1 MSSTDLPNPVDPV
14 LASGARH
21 VVRFGA
27 FHLMLTERALIEGAR
42 KVPLGDRAFDI
53 LATLVEHAGT
63 VVSKEDLIARAWPRR
78 VVEEVNLRIHIAA
91 LRRALGDGKAGERYI
106 VNIIGRGY
114 VFIAKVSTEAVKVAV
129 PSAPTHRLPARLS
142 HLVGRDKEVEA
153 IAHMVCERRL
163 VTLVGA
169 GGVGKST
176 LALAAGAICADTFI
190 DGAVF
195 IDLTTVSDSAL
206 VPMVL
211 ATAIGLSIQA
221 NDPVPAL
228 VRYLQSKQMLL
239 VVDNCEHVISTMADT
254 IAILLRHSDHLHVLA
269 TSREPLRTE
278 GEWQHRIPPL
288 DTPSPAQPLDLTSA
302 VQIASIELFV
312 ERARG
317 SDQSFE
323 LTESN
328 LDMVASVCHQL
339 DGIPLAIELAAA
351 RMGQMSLNHLTIR
364 LKDQF
369 LWDSIGRRT
378 GAAHHQTL
386 RATLDWSYALLTPSE
401 QLVLQRLSII
411 RGSFNFGFGL
421 GVCARDGLT
430 EDEAAR
436 CILSLVDRSLVTV
449 DASGKQILHRLLY
462 TTRTYAYDKLLKSAD
477 AGPSHHWHCQQIG
490 RLMRQAELDWTAMSR
505 DDWVKA
511 YEFALDD
518 VRAALDWSL
527 GCSGD
532 IVLGARVTAYSIPF
546 GFQLSLTEEF
556 RDRAEQALLSLAW
569 HKVPEAV
576 IETRLKNAL
585 VELSRHLGDSAE
597 HASPAFISSISAGS
611 LTQQTQLLVSRAI
624 GAIESG
630 EYERALQSTLQLS
643 SWAESVK
650 DPAAI
655 LVARRV
661 RSQTEHFRGNHGTAR
676 QLAEWVLDSYV
687 NVAPLCYIS
696 MPVDHRVSMR
706 IILARALWIEG
717 FPDQAKDMAGRA
729 VAYAE
734 ADNVFS
740 LCQALALAACP
751 VAFWRGDEQEAR
763 VLTTRLIEHA
773 TRYRLDGWRRYGESY
788 AKARNNGTGRD
799 PSNGEPAAEDGLIA
813 HTVLTIVS
821 DAGRAIEM
829 VGPQPPSDSWCS
841 PELLR
846 LQARRQARSPDGR
859 EQAVAI
865 LLRSM
870 EIAEWQ
876 NALSWQLRGAVD
888 LASLYREMSRAP
900 EGRRVLSTVYDR
912 YTEGHETLDL
922 RRARTLLGTLEK

>member
-1 MSSTDLPNPVDPV
+1 LSSTDLPNPVDPV
-14 LASGARH
+14 VSAVRH
-21 VVRFGA
+21 AVRFGP
-27 FHLMLTERALIEGAR
+27 FHLMLTERVLIEGGR

-53 LATLVEHAGT
+53 LATLVEQAGT

-114 VFIAKVSTEAVKVAV
+114 VFIAKVLTDAGEVPV
-129 PSAPTHRLPARLS
+129 PSPPTHRLPARLT
-142 HLVGRDKEVEA
+142 HLIGRDKDVEA
-153 IAHMVCERRL
+153 VAHMVCERRL

-176 LALAAGAICADTFI
+176 LALAAAAICADTFTDAAI
-190 DGAVF
+190 F
-195 IDLTTVSDSAL
+195 IDLTTVSDPAL

-211 ATAIGLSIQA
+211 ATAIGLSVQA
-221 NDPVPAL
+221 RDPVPAL
-228 VRYLQSKQMLL
+228 VRYLQNRHMLL
-239 VVDNCEHVISTMADT
+239 VVDNCEHVISTTADT
-254 IAILLRHSDHLHVLA
+254 IAILLRNNEQLHVLA
-269 TSREPLRTE
+269 TSREPLRTD

-288 DTPSPAQPLDLTSA
+288 DTPSPAQPPDLRSA
-302 VQIASIELFV
+302 VRIASIELFV
-312 ERARG
+312 ERAR
-317 SDQSFE
+317 SADQSFE

-351 RMGQMSLNHLTIR
+351 RMGQMSINHLTTR

-401 QLVLQRLSII
+401 QRVLQRLSII
-411 RGSFNFGFGL
+411 RGSFNFAFGL
-421 GVCARDGLT
+421 GVCACDGLT
-430 EDEAAR
+430 EDDAAR

-449 DASGKQILHRLLY
+449 DASGKQLLHRLLF
-462 TTRTYAYDKLLKSAD
+462 TTRTYAYDRLLKSAD
-477 AGPSHHWHCQQIG
+477 AGPSHQWHCQQIG
-490 RLMRQAELDWTAMSR
+490 RLMRQAELDWTAMNR
-505 DDWVKA
+505 DEWVKA
-511 YEFALDD
+511 YEFVLEDL
-518 VRAALDWSL
+518 RAALDWSL

-546 GFQLSLTEEF
+546 GFQLTLTEEF
-556 RDRAEQALLSLAW
+556 RDRAEQALAALAR
-569 HKVPEAV
+569 HKISDAV

-585 VELSRHLGDSAE
+585 VELNRHLGDSAQ
-597 HASPAFISSISAGS
+597 HASPAPTSSIPAGS
-611 LTQQTQLLVSRAI
+611 LTQQTQFLVSRAI

-630 EYERALQSTLQLS
+630 EYERALQSALQLTN
-643 SWAESVK
+643 WAESAK

-655 LVARRV
+655 VVARRV

-717 FPDQAKDMAGRA
+717 FPDQAKEMAGRA

-734 ADNVFS
+734 SDNVFS

-751 VAFWRGDEQEAR
+751 VAFWRGDELEAKA
-763 VLTTRLIEHA
+763 LTKRLIEHA

-788 AKARNNGTGRD
+788 AKAGENGSD
-799 PSNGEPAAEDGLIA
+799 PDQISGAPATSDGLIA
-813 HTVLTIVS
+813 HTVLTIAS
-821 DAGRAIEM
+821 DGGKAIAIA
-829 VGPQPPSDSWCS
+829 PPPPDSWCS
-841 PELLR
+841 AELLR
-846 LQARRQARSPDGR
+846 LHARRKAGSSDGR
-859 EQAVAI
+859 EQAVAM

-870 EIAEWQ
+870 EMAEWQ

-888 LASLYREMSRAP
+888 LASLYREMRRAP

-912 YTEGHETLDL
+912 YTEGHETRDL
-922 RRARTLLGTLEK
+922 CRARALLGTL